1 MFNSTHIVVGATALL
16 LTAGIVAGPAFGMGQ
31 ERFGPAG
38 EHISRSSDWP
48 KGVEDIL
55 RHPACAYWNWVNGN
69 EHAYYDGGIGTI
81 NQLLDA
87 FAQVGLA
94 RHDVI
99 LRAGSPSAR
108 SFQGQL
114 TPYTVEFHL
123 PAGLYFHHAR
133 EHAQTGLY
141 PLMPRLIVNIGR
153 HHAEQL
159 DELRVPENVTL
170 RDLTHPV
177 EAALA
182 QLAADDRSLRL
193 RAISVLG
200 ESGDSSAPIT
210 TALGKALEEPDE
222 YVHKAAQ
229 KALEKIK
236 LANSPEMRPLR
247 DKVAA
252 YLAKHPQTARVPDAQ
267 QLLAT
272 LKRIDGEYARGFTAT
287 GTMVKPSLSGRK
299 QLFEWKLTMGD
310 DQLVLQQ
317 RAVDDAG
324 QGPVVGRIEY
334 TIYTG
339 PEFMASIHRGRMWAD
354 GELLDTSTS
363 VSFEPPGRTY
373 DLLVG
378 RVLWPLGRGYSRS
391 IEHITDIKTAP
402 DGTLIVA
409 ADAPK
414 VGLEVHWELRVDP
427 KADFIV
433 RTAKR
438 FHRDDLEPSYIASN
452 RGILCAADRCIA
464 HTAAWQEGPW
474 GDPMSIAVKS
484 VSAEPDQELIRTTKD
499 RIEKAEE
506 DGARVLDRR
515 R

>member
-1 MFNSTHIVVGATALL
+1 MSNSTRVVVRATALL
-16 LTAGIVAGPAFGMGQ
+16 LTVGIEAGPALGMGQ

-38 EHISRSSDWP
+38 EHISRSTDWP
-48 KGVEDIL
+48 KGVEDLL
-55 RHPACAYWNWVNGN
+55 RHPSCVYWNWVNGN

-87 FAQVGLA
+87 FAHVDLA

-99 LRAGSPSAR
+99 LRPGRPSAR

-114 TPYTVEFHL
+114 TPYAVEFHL

-141 PLMPRLIVNIGR
+141 PLMPRLFIHINQD
-153 HHAEQL
+153 HAEQL
-159 DELRVPENVTL
+159 DELEIPANVTL
-170 RDLTHPV
+170 RDLAHSV
-177 EAALA
+177 EAAVA
-182 QLAADDRSLRL
+182 QLDADDRSLRL

-200 ESGDSSAPIT
+200 DSGDSSAPIT
-210 TALGKALEEPDE
+210 AALEKASQDPDE
-222 YVHKAAQ
+222 YVHRAAQ
-229 KALEKIK
+229 KALEQIK
-236 LANSPEMRPLR
+236 QANSPEMRSLR
-247 DKVAA
+247 DQVAA
-252 YLAKHPQTARVPDAQ
+252 YVAKHPQTARVPDAQ

-287 GTMVKPSLSGRK
+287 GTMVKPSLSGRQ

-310 DQLVLQQ
+310 GQLVLQQ

-339 PEFMASIHRGRMWAD
+339 PTSMASIHRGRMWVD
-354 GELLDTSTS
+354 GELQDTSTS

-391 IEHITDIKTAP
+391 IERITDIRAAP

-414 VGLEVHWELRVDP
+414 VGLEVHWELEVDP

-438 FHRDDLEPSYIASN
+438 FRRDDLEPSYIASN
-452 RGILCAADRCIA
+452 RGILSATDRCIA
-464 HTAAWQEGPW
+464 HTAAWQEGPR
-474 GDPMSIAVKS
+474 GEPMSISVKS
-484 VSAEPDQELIRTTKD
+484 VSAEPDMKLIRTTKD
-499 RIEKAEE
+499 YLENAEGR
-506 DGARVLDRR
+506 GAQVLRSR
-515 R
+515 

>member
-1 MFNSTHIVVGATALL
+1 MSNSTYVVVGATALL
-16 LTAGIVAGPAFGMGQ
+16 LTVGIATGPAFGMGQ

-69 EHAYYDGGIGTI
+69 EHAYYDGGVGTI

-87 FAQVGLA
+87 FAHVDLA

-99 LRAGSPSAR
+99 LRAGRPSAR

-123 PAGLYFHHAR
+123 PAGLYFHHAQ

-141 PLMPRLIVNIGR
+141 PLMPRLFIHINQDD
-153 HHAEQL
+153 AEQL
-159 DELRVPENVTL
+159 DELKIPANVTL
-170 RDLTHPV
+170 RATAHSV
-177 EAALA
+177 EAAFA
-182 QLAADDRSLRL
+182 QMDADDRSLRL

-200 ESGDSSAPIT
+200 DSGDSAAPI
-210 TALGKALEEPDE
+210 KAVLEKAVQDPDE
-222 YVHKAAQ
+222 YVHKGAQ
-229 KALEKIK
+229 KALEKIRQ
-236 LANSPEMRPLR
+236 ANTPELRPLR

-252 YLAKHPQTARVPDAQ
+252 YLAKHPQTARVPDVQ

-272 LKRIDGEYARGFTAT
+272 LRRIDGEYDLGFTAT
-287 GTMVKPSLSGRK
+287 GTMVKPSLSGRQ

-310 DQLVLQQ
+310 GQLVLQQ
-317 RAVDDAG
+317 RAVDNADQA
-324 QGPVVGRIEY
+324 PVVGRIEY

-339 PEFMASIHRGRMWAD
+339 PEFMASIHRGRMWID
-354 GELLDTSTS
+354 GELQDTSTN

-378 RVLWPLGRGYSRS
+378 RVLWPLGRGFSRR
-391 IEHITDIKTAP
+391 IERITEIKTAP
-402 DGTLIVA
+402 DGSLIVA

-414 VGLEVHWELRVDP
+414 VGLEVHWELQVDP
-427 KADFIV
+427 NADFLV

-438 FHRDDLEPSYIASN
+438 FRRDDLEPSYIASN
-452 RGILCAADRCIA
+452 RGILCDADRCTA
-464 HTAAWQEGPW
+464 HTAAWQEGPR
-474 GDPMSIAVKS
+474 GEPMSISVTS
-484 VSAEPDQELIRTTKD
+484 VSGKPDLKLIRATKD
-499 RIEKAEE
+499 RIEDAEK
-506 DGARVLDRR
+506 DGVRVLDRR
-515 R
+515 

>member
-1 MFNSTHIVVGATALL
+1 MSRLMHATAGAAALL
-16 LTAGIVAGPAFGMGQ
+16 LTFVFAAKPVLGMGQ
-31 ERFGPAG
+31 ERFGPAL

-48 KGVEDIL
+48 NGVEDVL
-55 RHPACAYWNWVNGN
+55 RHPSCVYWNWVNGN
-69 EHAYYDGGIGTI
+69 EHAYYGGGIGTI
-81 NQLLDA
+81 NQLIDA
-87 FAQVGLA
+87 FAQVDLA

-99 LRAGSPSAR
+99 LRPGSPSAR

-114 TPYTVEFHL
+114 TPYTVEFHV

-141 PLMPRLIVNIGR
+141 PLTPRLIVNIGQD
-153 HHAEQL
+153 HAEQL
-159 DELRVPENVTL
+159 DELKIPANVTL
-170 RDLTHPV
+170 RAMTHPI
-177 EAALA
+177 EAAVA
-182 QLAADDRSLRL
+182 QLGAGDRSLCL

-210 TALGKALEEPDE
+210 TALEKALQEPDE
-222 YVHKAAQ
+222 YVHGAAQ

-236 LANSPEMRPLR
+236 QANAPETRPLR

-267 QLLAT
+267 QLLDT
-272 LKRIDGEYARGFTAT
+272 LNRIDGEYARGFTAT
-287 GTMVKPSLSGRK
+287 GTMVKPSLSGRQ

-310 DQLVLQQ
+310 DQLILQQ
-317 RAVDDAG
+317 RAVDAADQA
-324 QGPVVGRIEY
+324 PFVGRIEY

-339 PEFMASIHRGRMWAD
+339 PEFMASIHRGRLWVD
-354 GELLDTSTS
+354 GELQDTSAS
-363 VSFEPPGRTY
+363 VSFEPVGRTY

-378 RVLWPLGRGYSRS
+378 RVLWPLGRGFSRS
-391 IEHITDIKTAP
+391 IERITEIKTAP

-438 FHRDDLEPSYIASN
+438 FRRDDLEPSYIASN
-452 RGILCAADRCIA
+452 RGILCASDRCIA

-474 GDPMSIAVKS
+474 GEPMSIAVKS
-484 VSAEPDQELIRTTKD
+484 VSAEPDMKLIRSTKD
-499 RIEKAEE
+499 YLENAEGR
-506 DGARVLDRR
+506 GAQVLRSR
-515 R
+515 